1 VFATLLLWSAPTYAY
16 LGGDASSVQADVAHM
31 QGSLKST
38 STATYTL
45 HEIQTPAGTV
55 VHEYVS
61 STGKV
66 FAVAWKGPW
75 LPDLKQ
81 LLGSNFETYQQAA
94 QAPNRR
100 VGHAPVFVHQ
110 ANLVVQQGGHMR
122 AFAGRAY
129 LVDQLPAGVSAESI
143 R

>member
-1 VFATLLLWSAPTYAY
+1 
-16 LGGDASSVQADVAHM
+16 VAHM

-38 STATYTL
+38 NMAAYTL

-55 VHEYVS
+55 VREYMS

-81 LLGSNFETYQQAA
+81 LLGTNFETYQQAA

-100 VGHAPVFVHQ
+100 VGHAPVSVHQ
-110 ANLVVQQGGHMR
+110 ANLVVEQGGHMR